1 MRVMVKAEYITGLI
15 VLMDLN
21 KEDAKQLSKMSVSV
35 LERMFEGLQR
45 NAIAYRDLEQEMK

>member
-1 MRVMVKAEYITGLI
+1 MSVMVKAEYIIGLI

-21 KEDAKQLSKMSVSV
+21 KEDAKQLSKLSVSV

-45 NAIAYRDLEQEMK
+45 NAIAYKDLEDDNK